1 MKRYYMSVE
10 LLATF
15 SVEAENEQDAVDKTK
30 QALSNAE
37 SANLGAWPNGQPIVA
52 EFSFLY
58 DAEFSFF
65 NEEDESVD
73 CQGKQDDERLI

>member
-1 MKRYYMSVE
+1 MKLYYMSVE

-15 SVEAENEQDAVDKTK
+15 SVEAENEQDAAEKAK

-52 EFSFLY
+52 EFSFLNEKDEIVY
-58 DAEFSFF
+58 WQSKQEGEDA
-65 NEEDESVD
+65 
-73 CQGKQDDERLI
+73 

>member
-1 MKRYYMSVE
+1 MSVE

-15 SVEAENEQDAVDKTK
+15 SVEAENGQDAVEKTK

-52 EFSFLY
+52 EFSFLNEK
-58 DAEFSFF
+58 DKFSFW
-65 NEEDESVD
+65 NEKDESVD
-73 CQGKQDDERLI
+73 CQGEQETKIGDMK